1 LTSAE
6 DLAVRAHFRR
16 GLEGVVFLR
25 HLVGRLAAA
34 LALIGGIVGQRD
46 EAALGEVLGVK
57 TRSLLLDAAER
68 AGFDPNRR
76 YAAIVF
82 SPGK

>member
-1 LTSAE
+1 
-6 DLAVRAHFRR
+6 
-16 GLEGVVFLR
+16 
-25 HLVGRLAAA
+25 LAAA